1 MITETI
7 HSVQFRALEKGFLHW
22 LEILGY
28 SPATVTTRKRNIREF
43 LLYLERC
50 EITSVEKITVYKTS
64 RFVRYLKRRENK
76 LYGSGL
82 STASINVGISTVNMF
97 FEYLRIRGNEVLTL
111 DKQSNMQV

>member
-7 HSVQFRALEKGFLHW
+7 HSEQFRALEKGFLHW
-22 LEILGY
+22 LETLGY
-28 SPATVTTRKRNIREF
+28 SPATVTTRRRNIREF

-50 EITSVEKITVYKTS
+50 EITSIEKITTYKIS

-82 STASINVGISTVNMF
+82 STASINVGISTVNKF
-97 FEYLRIRGNEVLTL
+97 FEYLRHKWQCGFYPG
-111 DKQSNMQV
+111 

>member
-7 HSVQFRALEKGFLHW
+7 KSAEFRALEKGFLHW

-50 EITSVEKITVYKTS
+50 EITSVEKITAYKTD
-64 RFVRYLKRRENK
+64 RFIRYLKQRENK
-76 LYGSGL
+76 LHGSGL
-82 STASINVGISTVNMF
+82 STATINVGISTVNKF
-97 FEYLRIRGNEVLTL
+97 
-111 DKQSNMQV
+111 